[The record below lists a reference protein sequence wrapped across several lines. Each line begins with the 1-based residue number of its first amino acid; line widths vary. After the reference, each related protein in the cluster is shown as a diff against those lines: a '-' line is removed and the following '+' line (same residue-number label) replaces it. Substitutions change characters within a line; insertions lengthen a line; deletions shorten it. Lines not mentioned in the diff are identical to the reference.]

1 MAIKPLDLPQDI
13 LDLIFPYLAPKSFLS
28 FCSVTKE
35 TYSQYHLDP
44 LYWRVRTSST
54 FRIPITPLLHA
65 DGARWHWLYKKL
77 RTQTRPFTWGKGERS
92 GLGPG
97 AGLRNPRNRFRPS
110 ASFARSYSSWP
121 TEVHVRENEIG
132 TIVDLQCG
140 GWSTSILTNEGKLF
154 AVGIVDAAENLYVG
168 EPVEHFTELKK
179 FGQYQVTGIRQFSS
193 GRRHILGLDDHGYV
207 FSWDRTDQPGRLVSF
222 KDSPEYIRKA
232 TRVVAGWSESSVY
245 IAGRGIVY
253 WPFISTRRDGSNV
266 TDYDR
271 FVDGIVIP
279 ATGFERPS
287 GRDPKSN
294 QEIAFDEDG
303 SLTPE
308 SVGQVLVHIL
318 LEGYV
323 VFVTHHSKLFA
334 CPIGAFE
341 LNNSNPQNTHIVFE
355 VPGYSSPGRE
365 LKDLQGS
372 FRSFGVFTATGEVL
386 SGNTTY
392 LAHIQANALEEL
404 EQRQSRSSRA
414 PLQDLTNLR
423 PADVPALQHTGVI
436 ALAFGDYHFHAL
448 HTNGT
453 ITAYG
458 IESGCCGALGLGDTN
473 AGSRFRGLKTSRTP
487 IYRDGRLLP
496 VSFRRGRRVWFEA
509 EKRDWLHWMEG
520 WVKTPTAFPHY
531 PEVFRLLNDDEEKQ
545 AQFSEWIE
553 MEGRHWAEGPSGQVQ
568 TAGQAQ
574 DELQPYFAISIAAAG
589 MHSAAL
595 VLVDDEKAEEVRQK
609 WVSPTQDGGNSKGS
623 IRCEYIWEHVPFPRF
638 RLPDGQ
644 ELPGEGGLL
653 PWREGMPSLAELGLG
668 QQVE

>member
-1 MAIKPLDLPQDI
+1 M
-13 LDLIFPYLAPKSFLS
+13 
-28 FCSVTKE
+28 
-35 TYSQYHLDP
+35 
-44 LYWRVRTSST
+44 
-54 FRIPITPLLHA
+54 
-65 DGARWHWLYKKL
+65 
-77 RTQTRPFTWGKGERS
+77 
-92 GLGPG
+92 
-97 AGLRNPRNRFRPS
+97 
-110 ASFARSYSSWP
+110 
-121 TEVHVRENEIG
+121 REDEIG

-154 AVGIVDAAENLYVG
+154 AVGIIDAAENMFVG

-193 GRRHILGLDDHGYV
+193 GRRHILGLDDRGYV

-222 KDSPEYIRKA
+222 KKSPEHNQKA

-245 IAGRGIVY
+245 IPGRGIVY
-253 WPFISTRRDGSNV
+253 WPFISTRRDGSDV
-266 TDYDR
+266 TVYDR
-271 FVDGIVIP
+271 FVDDVAIP
-279 ATGFERPS
+279 ATGYERPS
-287 GRDPKSN
+287 GRDLKN
-294 QEIAFDEDG
+294 THETAFDENG

-323 VFVTHHSKLFA
+323 VFITHHSKLFA
-334 CPIGAFE
+334 SPVGGFE
-341 LNNSNPQNTHIVFE
+341 RDSSNTQNTHRVFE
-355 VPGYSSPGRE
+355 VPGYSLPGRE

-404 EQRQSRSSRA
+404 EQRQCRSSRPPA
-414 PLQDLTNLR
+414 SVQDLTTLR
-423 PADVPALQHTGVI
+423 PAEIPALQHTGVI

-496 VSFRRGRRVWFEA
+496 VSFQRGRRVWFEA

-520 WVKTPTAFPHY
+520 LVKTPTAFPHY

-545 AQFSEWIE
+545 AQFSEWVE
-553 MEGRHWAEGPSGQVQ
+553 MEARHWAEGPLTVSEQVAEVGQEK
-568 TAGQAQ
+568 

-609 WVSPTQDGGNSKGS
+609 WVSPKRRGANEKENIKS
-623 IRCEYIWEHVPFPRF
+623 EYIWEHVPFPRF
-638 RLPDGQ
+638 KLPDGQ
-644 ELPGEGGLL
+644 VLPGEGRLL

-668 QQVE
+668 VEAD